1 VSRQLDPVVP
11 PALRELLDSD
21 DLAAAEGFTMLLLT
35 VTDDGWPHVAMI
47 SVGEAVVSGDDS
59 LRLALWPGST
69 ATRNLTASG
78 HATLAVVID
87 GTSYSVRLAVARAGE
102 VETPLAGQLARFEA
116 RVEGASADEA
126 PYAVLESGV
135 SFRLMDPP
143 AVLARWAELRQAL
156 RDGI

>member
-1 VSRQLDPVVP
+1 MSRQLDPQVP

-21 DLAAAEGFTMLLLT
+21 DLAESEGFTMLLMT
-35 VTDDGWPHVAMI
+35 VTAEGWPHMAMV
-47 SVGEAVVSGDDS
+47 SVGEVVATGDDS

-69 ATRNLTASG
+69 ATRNLTPSG
-78 HATLAVVID
+78 RATLAAVVD
-87 GTSYSVRLAVARAGE
+87 ATSYSIRLAITRAGE
-102 VETPLAGQLARFEA
+102 VETPLAGQLARFDA

-135 SFRLMDPP
+135 RFRLKDPP

-156 RDGI
+156 RDGN

>member
-1 VSRQLDPVVP
+1 MSRGLDPVVP

-21 DLAAAEGFTMLLLT
+21 DLAAAEGFTMLLVS
-35 VTDDGWPHVAMI
+35 VTADGWPHMAMV
-47 SVGEAVVSGDDS
+47 SVGEVVVSGDSS

-69 ATRNLTASG
+69 ATRNLTPSG
-78 HATLAVVID
+78 SATLAAVAD
-87 GTSYSVRLAVARAGE
+87 GTSYSVRLVVTRDGE

-135 SFRLMDPP
+135 RFRLKDPP
-143 AVLARWAELRQAL
+143 SVLARWAELRQAL
-156 RDGI
+156 RDGN

>member
-1 VSRQLDPVVP
+1 VSRRLDPLVP

-21 DLAAAEGFTMLLLT
+21 DLATAEGFTMLLLT
-35 VTDDGWPHVAMI
+35 VTADGWPHMAML
-47 SVGEAVVSGDDS
+47 SVGEVVTAGDDS

-69 ATRNLTASG
+69 AARNVTPAG
-78 HATLAVVID
+78 RATLAAVVG
-87 GTSYSVRLAVARAGE
+87 GTSYSLRLAVARAGE
-102 VETPLAGQLARFEA
+102 VETPLAGRLARFEA
-116 RVEGASADEA
+116 RVEAASADEA

-135 SFRLMDPP
+135 SFRLKDPP

>member
-1 VSRQLDPVVP
+1 VSRQLDPLVP
-11 PALRELLDSD
+11 PALRERLDSD
-21 DLAAAEGFTMLLLT
+21 DLAAAEGFTMLLMT
-35 VTDDGWPHVAMI
+35 VTGDGWPHMAMV
-47 SVGEAVVSGDDS
+47 SVGEVVAASDYS

-69 ATRNLTASG
+69 ATRNLTPSG
-78 HATLAVVID
+78 NATLAAVVD
-87 GTSYSVRLAVARAGE
+87 GTSYSLRLAVTRAGE

-135 SFRLMDPP
+135 SFRLKDPP

-156 RDGI
+156 RDGV